1 MALAFTR
8 WDSTF
13 ARTAETRSIAGLLT
27 RCSVDAQGE
36 TARARLLRLRVTC
49 VRVFSQGKLDV
60 QRVIFNL
67 HRRSKCSL

>member
-13 ARTAETRSIAGLLT
+13 ALTAASRNTAGLQT

-36 TARARLLRLRVTC
+36 TARARLLRLCVTC
-49 VRVFSQGKLDV
+49 VRVFPKESWT
-60 QRVIFNL
+60 F
-67 HRRSKCSL
+67 SA